1 MTFAKLGRCKLLQ
14 IKVQVLVTES
24 DRGAKRWNLWENAES
39 EEKDVVMIDS
49 EDEILHSVQPLR
61 QRKTKT
67 QQQQP
72 QPAGQPPIQE
82 TCRMREHTLT
92 ELFDIAAK
100 FEHKARVSVAMGY
113 RGHGISLTGRE
124 AEKMSNITTHTLPSG
139 STCMAFRGFR
149 CSLL

>member
-1 MTFAKLGRCKLLQ
+1 M
-14 IKVQVLVTES
+14 LVTEP

-49 EDEILHSVQPLR
+49 EDEMLHSVQPLR
-61 QRKTKT
+61 RRKTKT

-82 TCRMREHTLT
+82 TFRMREYTLID
-92 ELFDIAAK
+92 LFDIAAK
-100 FEHKARVSVAMGY
+100 FKHKARVSVAMGY
-113 RGHGISLTGRE
+113 RGPGISLTGKE
-124 AEKMSNITTHTLPSG
+124 AEKMSNITTHPALWQYLHG
-139 STCMAFRGFR
+139 LQGFR